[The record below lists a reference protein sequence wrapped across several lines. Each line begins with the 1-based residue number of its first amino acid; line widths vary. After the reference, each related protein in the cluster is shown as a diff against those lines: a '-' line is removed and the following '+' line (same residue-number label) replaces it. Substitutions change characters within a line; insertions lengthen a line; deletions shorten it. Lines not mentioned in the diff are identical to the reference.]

1 MFKKKEVRE
10 QTKLEKR
17 VSRIATPD
25 LSAWAEQSLF
35 AIGRSLSTWQRG
47 GADYS
52 LEEATTG
59 AEALH
64 VVLKELQRR
73 NDV

>member
-1 MFKKKEVRE
+1 M
-10 QTKLEKR
+10 TKVEKR

-35 AIGRSLSTWQRG
+35 AIGRSLAAWQRG
-47 GADYS
+47 GSDDVLA
-52 LEEATTG
+52 EAAEG

-64 VVLKELQRR
+64 AVLKELLRR
-73 NDV
+73 TTV